1 MYHILGGVVCLL
13 SLVCVLALGYFQYK
27 MYYILGG
34 VVCLLSLV
42 CALSLGYFD
51 KRADRILK
59 RKKITSGKFIFV

>member
-1 MYHILGGVVCLL
+1 
-13 SLVCVLALGYFQYK
+13 